1 MHFDQLKRREFI
13 TLLGGA
19 AVAWPFA
26 ARAQQRTGK
35 IPRVGFLLNVQSE
48 LVVAL
53 FEGLRDAGYIDG
65 QSMVVETRFSGT
77 MLDRIS
83 DFANELVA
91 LNCDVIFAA
100 GPYAIQALM
109 GATNTTP
116 IPIVAIDLESDPIA
130 NGWAS
135 SIGRPGGNLTGFFL
149 DLPELGGKQIEL
161 LKEAVPTLSTVALL
175 WDVTVGLT
183 QFRVTEAAA
192 RTAGVAP
199 LSLPIQRLED
209 FKEAFNRAARE
220 QAHAVVVLSSPLIF
234 GRRSQIA
241 DLALSTHLPTISLFT
256 LFPRSGGLM
265 AYGPNFPEMWK
276 RAATYVDRIL
286 KGAKAGDMP
295 IERPSRFELVIN
307 LKTAKALG
315 LELPWF
321 LQQRADEVI
330 E

>member
-1 MHFDQLKRREFI
+1 MMRREFI
-13 TLLGGA
+13 TLLGSA
-19 AVAWPFA
+19 ATWPLA

-65 QSMVVETRFSGT
+65 QNMVVETRFSGT
-77 MLDRIS
+77 MLDRIA
-83 DFANELVA
+83 DIANDMAA
-91 LNCDVIFAA
+91 LNCDAIFAA

-109 GATNTTP
+109 RATSA

-135 SIGRPGGNLTGFFL
+135 SLGRPGGNLTGFFL

-161 LKEAVPTLSTVALL
+161 LKEAVPTLSRMAFL
-175 WDVTVGLT
+175 WDVTVGFT
-183 QFRVTEAAA
+183 QFRVTEAVA

-209 FKEAFNRAARE
+209 FKDAFDHAARE

-234 GRRSQIA
+234 GQRLQIA
-241 DLALSTHLPTISLFT
+241 DLALKTRLPTISLFT

-286 KGAKAGDMP
+286 KGAKAGELP

-315 LELPWF
+315 LEIPPTL
-321 LQQRADEVI
+321 LARADEVI

>member
-1 MHFDQLKRREFI
+1 MRRREFI
-13 TLLGGA
+13 TLVGGA
-19 AVAWPFA
+19 AVAWPLA

-53 FEGLRDAGYIDG
+53 FDGLRDAGYIDG
-65 QSMVVETRFSGT
+65 QNIVVEARFTGN
-77 MLDRIS
+77 MLDRIAE
-83 DFANELVA
+83 FANELVA

-100 GPYAIQALM
+100 GPHNIQALM
-109 GATNTTP
+109 RATST
-116 IPIVAIDLESDPIA
+116 IPVVGIDLESDPIA

-135 SIGRPGGNLTGFFL
+135 SIGRPGGHLTGVFL
-149 DLPELGGKQIEL
+149 DLPDLGGKQIEL
-161 LKEAVPTLSTVALL
+161 LKEAVPTVSRLAFL
-175 WDVTVGLT
+175 WDSTVGLI
-183 QFRVTEAAA
+183 QFHATEAAA

-199 LSLPIQRLED
+199 LSLPIQRPED
-209 FKEAFNRAARE
+209 FKDAFDRAASER
-220 QAHAVVVLSSPLIF
+220 AHAMVVLSSPLVF
-234 GRRSQIA
+234 SQRSQIA
-241 DLALSTHLPTISLFT
+241 DLALKAHLPTISLFT

-276 RAATYVDRIL
+276 RAATYGDRIL
-286 KGAKAGDMP
+286 KGAKAGELP
-295 IERPSRFELVIN
+295 IERPSKFELVIN

-315 LELPWF
+315 VDVPWF